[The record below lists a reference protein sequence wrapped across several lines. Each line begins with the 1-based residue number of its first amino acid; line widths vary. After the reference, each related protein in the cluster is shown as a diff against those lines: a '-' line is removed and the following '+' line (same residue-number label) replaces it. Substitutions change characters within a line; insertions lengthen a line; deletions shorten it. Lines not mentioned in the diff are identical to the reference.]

1 MMKGHGA
8 KFTRKMEA
16 AIIGL
21 LTQKNLE
28 EAARY
33 AGVSVATLL
42 RWQKLPEFKKAY
54 RVAQRTVHGQSMA
67 RLHQATSAAV
77 STVLKIMLDP
87 NTSAAT
93 KVKAAATILG
103 LSSKSLEEEE
113 IEVRLAELEAA
124 MEASQKGR

>member
-124 MEASQKGR
+124 MEASKQGR

>member
-1 MMKGHGA
+1 MKGHGT

-16 AIIGL
+16 AITGL

-33 AGVSVATLL
+33 ADISIATLL

-54 RVAQRTVHGQSMA
+54 RVAQRLVHGQSLA

-77 STVLKIMLDP
+77 STVLKIMFDP
-87 NTSAAT
+87 NTPASV
-93 KVKAAATILG
+93 KVRAAATVLG
-103 LSSKSLEEEE
+103 LSSKSLEEDD
-113 IEVRLAELEAA
+113 VDARLVELEAA
-124 MEASQKGR
+124 LEVSQKGR

>member
-16 AIIGL
+16 AVTGL

-33 AGVSVATLL
+33 SGISVATLL

-54 RVAQRTVHGQSMA
+54 RAAQRVVHGQSMA
-67 RLHQATSAAV
+67 RLHQATGAAV
-77 STVLKIMLDP
+77 STVLKIMFDP
-87 NTSAAT
+87 DTPAST
-93 KVKAAATILG
+93 KVRAAATVLG
-103 LSSKSLEEEE
+103 LSSKSLEEED
-113 IEVRLAELEAA
+113 IDTRLADLEAA
-124 MEASQKGR
+124 LESKPGR

>member
-1 MMKGHGA
+1 MKGHGT

-16 AIIGL
+16 AITGL

-33 AGVSVATLL
+33 AGISVATVL

-54 RVAQRTVHGQSMA
+54 RAAQRVVHGQSMA

-77 STVLKIMLDP
+77 SPVLKIMLAP
-87 NTSAAT
+87 NASAAT
-93 KVKAAATILG
+93 KVKSPATILG

-124 MEASQKGR
+124 MEASKKGR

>member
-1 MMKGHGA
+1 MKGHGT

-16 AIIGL
+16 AITGL

-33 AGVSVATLL
+33 AGISVATVL

-54 RVAQRTVHGQSMA
+54 RAAQRVVHGQSMA

-77 STVLKIMLDP
+77 STVLKIMFDA
-87 NTSAAT
+87 NTPAST
-93 KVKAAATILG
+93 KVRAAATVLG
-103 LSSKSLEEEE
+103 LSSKSLEEDD
-113 IEVRLAELEAA
+113 IDTRLADLEAA
-124 MEASQKGR
+124 LESKQGAVR

>member
-1 MMKGHGA
+1 MKGHGT

-16 AIIGL
+16 AVTGL

-33 AGVSVATLL
+33 SGISVATLL

-54 RVAQRTVHGQSMA
+54 RAAQRVVHGQSMA

-124 MEASQKGR
+124 MEASKKGR

>member
-1 MMKGHGA
+1 
-8 KFTRKMEA
+8 MEA
-16 AIIGL
+16 AVTGL

-33 AGVSVATLL
+33 SGISVATLL

-54 RVAQRTVHGQSMA
+54 RAAQRVVHGQSMA

-124 MEASQKGR
+124 MEASKKGR